1 MIEGFRDKGADR
13 KGADGACGHELSFWD
28 CRVVKPRN
36 SMTALSEQSQDSAQ
50 HSMQYHGAFHSPRSQ
65 ADLRNSATGITRA
78 AALPRCRLRRGARL
92 PGGARLR
99 GKGPP
104 AAVGCKTSRGRAWQV
119 KSVQVTS
126 GQDMEDQDKSGQ
138 VKTGHVT

>member
-1 MIEGFRDKGADR
+1 MSVIVRG
-13 KGADGACGHELSFWD
+13 L
-28 CRVVKPRN
+28 RVKAL
-36 SMTALSEQSQDSAQ
+36 TALRRVRRVKALT
-50 HSMQYHGAFHSPRSQ
+50 ALTAR
-65 ADLRNSATGITRA
+65 

-92 PGGARLR
+92 PGEARLR
-99 GKGPP
+99 GKGSP

>member
-1 MIEGFRDKGADR
+1 MWSQHVLRNVLFFSNL
-13 KGADGACGHELSFWD
+13 LSVIVGGL
-28 CRVVKPRN
+28 RVKAL
-36 SMTALSEQSQDSAQ
+36 TALGRVRRVKALT
-50 HSMQYHGAFHSPRSQ
+50 ALTAR
-65 ADLRNSATGITRA
+65 

-92 PGGARLR
+92 PGEARLR
-99 GKGPP
+99 GKGSP

-126 GQDMEDQDKSGQ
+126 GQHMEDQDKSGQ